1 MQGKGQGDFSF
12 LIVGGVVEHTHRLMS
27 FGQGIQ
33 RLQPAGLQRLGLQC
47 RFEPL
52 AVFVLHRNLDR
63 AVQVAQHRRGVELF
77 DLVLGPAD
85 G

>member
-1 MQGKGQGDFSF
+1 
-12 LIVGGVVEHTHRLMS
+12 MS

-33 RLQPAGLQRLGLQC
+33 RLQPASLQGPGLQR